1 MAPRTPAALGRALS
15 SASCSC
21 TQPTRSVT
29 ARLQS
34 TAAAASPAGSSAPPS
49 QRVVA
54 AALLSRPPLLLPAL
68 SPFEGSYY
76 AYQRRIHRALSKPAE
91 SATSWFFKRGSAAEK
106 AFTSFDQRVGKEEQ
120 KGDMVE
126 RRAYEM
132 AGEEV
137 EGAPELMHRETEA
150 DRVGDEHSLERRAD
164 RTLYLLLKKK
174 RDQHA
179 WQFPQGGVEGQ
190 ESLVQA
196 AQRELHEETGPN
208 VDVWPVGR
216 VPAGAYEYAFP
227 AEHVKKFPAHAGAT
241 VFFMP
246 MRVIRGQA
254 VPSQKEGIVDFAWL
268 TKEEVQKRVSPDYWQ
283 AIEPMLSDQ

>member
-1 MAPRTPAALGRALS
+1 M
-15 SASCSC
+15 
-21 TQPTRSVT
+21 
-29 ARLQS
+29 
-34 TAAAASPAGSSAPPS
+34 

-68 SPFEGSYY
+68 SPFERSYY

-179 WQFPQGGVEGQ
+179 WQFRALISSVQRNAFCADFRLQSDAAQGGVEGQ

-241 VFFMP
+241 VRP
-246 MRVIRGQA
+246 MLPPV
-254 VPSQKEGIVDFAWL
+254 VSQTCACATAWL
-268 TKEEVQKRVSPDYWQ
+268 NICT
-283 AIEPMLSDQ
+283 